1 MGILSQISVQENWC
15 RYPKAFAPYH
25 EQFNFY
31 EGREAWLE
39 SIQSIPQKAVYL
51 YSLHWLHL
59 EVYNGGF
66 WQYFYNSTS
75 NSYPEALEG
84 FSTIGMP
91 EVANIIKNAVGKL
104 GEEFPF
110 EKELRIS
117 IVGQPNERMDFSE
130 NDNAFYEIADTKQI
144 FRRKPKFVAY
154 ADKYAQ
160 ND

>member
-1 MGILSQISVQENWC
+1 MFSFFNAP
-15 RYPKAFAPYH
+15 RDYPKAFAPYY

-31 EGREAWLE
+31 EGRDVWLE
-39 SIQSIPQKAVYL
+39 SIKDIPQKAVYL

-84 FSTIGMP
+84 FSAIGMP
-91 EVANIIKNAVGKL
+91 EVARTIKDAAEKL

-117 IVGQPNERMDFSE
+117 IVGEPDERMDFIE
-130 NDNAFYEIADTKQI
+130 NDDAFYELADTNQI
-144 FRRKPKFVAY
+144 IRKKPKFVPY

-160 ND
+160 NA